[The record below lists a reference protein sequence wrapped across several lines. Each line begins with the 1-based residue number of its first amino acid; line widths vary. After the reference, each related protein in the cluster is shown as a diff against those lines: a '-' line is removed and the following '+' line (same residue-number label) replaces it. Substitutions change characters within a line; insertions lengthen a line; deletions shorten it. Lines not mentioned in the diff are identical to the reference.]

1 MTDETR
7 QEETAQ
13 TTERA
18 SELDNLL
25 QMARKVLLA
34 GVGAVA
40 LAQEEAEA
48 FVKKLIERGEIAEK
62 DGEKLLH
69 EMRERRREVASR
81 AEEELTRRL
90 EKVLTKMNV
99 PTRADIET
107 LSERIAA
114 LSRKIDELKK
124 D

>member
-1 MTDETR
+1 MTDET
-7 QEETAQ
+7 QQKEAAQ
-13 TTERA
+13 TSERT

-34 GVGAVA
+34 GIGAVA
-40 LAQEEAEA
+40 LAQDEAEA
-48 FVKKLIERGEIAEK
+48 FVHKLIERGEIAEK

-69 EMRERRREVASR
+69 EMKERRREVAAR

-90 EKVLTKMNV
+90 EKVLTRMNV

>member
-69 EMRERRREVASR
+69 EMRERRREVAAR